1 MSKTIRKCV
10 PKNQAPYL
18 TALVPAVIASTSL
31 SLHATGFD
39 APDQDAFAVARGMA
53 VVATA
58 DNPSAIYYNPAGIT
72 QLPGDNVRGGV
83 YGIYLD
89 PTYQPP
95 GSSTTFDNQKKLHA
109 IPELFYTHGFTNL
122 PVSLGL
128 GLYTPFGLSEKWP
141 QNTGFRTVA
150 TQGSLTE
157 YTINPVAA
165 FQLPWHISLAAGLM
179 VNYSSVNLQQG
190 LTPVPNNDLFAFKG
204 DAWALGYNLGAR
216 WEPLEQLSLGASFRS
231 STTMDYS
238 GHTETQS
245 NGGPLPI
252 APDTDSPASVNF
264 PFPLEANVGVSY
276 RPTEKWNVEFDA
288 QYTDWSA
295 LGNLTIHQTPA
306 ATSLLPYPTIPLAL
320 DWESSWDF
328 EWGVTRYFDNG
339 WRLSAG
345 YIFNENSVPNAH
357 YTPLVSDL
365 DRHFFSVGTGYQGKH
380 FNFDV
385 AYQFGYGPDH
395 TVVGSP
401 TPTGYP
407 PGYHPADGT
416 YAFISHAIMLSVG
429 WRL

>member
-18 TALVPAVIASTSL
+18 TALVPAVMASTSL

-179 VNYSSVNLQQG
+179 VN
-190 LTPVPNNDLFAFKG
+190 TP
-204 DAWALGYNLGAR
+204 R
-216 WEPLEQLSLGASFRS
+216 
-231 STTMDYS
+231 
-238 GHTETQS
+238 
-245 NGGPLPI
+245 
-252 APDTDSPASVNF
+252 PA
-264 PFPLEANVGVSY
+264 
-276 RPTEKWNVEFDA
+276 DA
-288 QYTDWSA
+288 QAQAASA
-295 LGNLTIHQTPA
+295 PTLREITSTSS
-306 ATSLLPYPTIPLAL
+306 ATMKA
-320 DWESSWDF
+320 E
-328 EWGVTRYFDNG
+328 
-339 WRLSAG
+339 
-345 YIFNENSVPNAH
+345 
-357 YTPLVSDL
+357 
-365 DRHFFSVGTGYQGKH
+365 
-380 FNFDV
+380 
-385 AYQFGYGPDH
+385 
-395 TVVGSP
+395 
-401 TPTGYP
+401 
-407 PGYHPADGT
+407 
-416 YAFISHAIMLSVG
+416 
-429 WRL
+429 